1 MSDGKQT
8 RLQFTKA
15 EKRAMAGETTRFAAA
30 DQRKRKAA
38 RDAKTRRRKDCGP
51 AARKAIARPQRVGDG
66 LEGKD
71 ALRLAR
77 CPGRVPNCLSRQP

>member
-15 EKRAMAGETTRFAAA
+15 EKRAMAG
-30 DQRKRKAA
+30 
-38 RDAKTRRRKDCGP
+38 DAKTKRLRACGSQG
-51 AARKAIARPQRVGDG
+51 AIARPERVGDG

-71 ALRLAR
+71 ALHRLAR
-77 CPGRVPNCLSRQP
+77 CPGKVPNCLSRQP